1 MTVQQRRVQLEQRK
15 QTAKDIGF
23 VLTSAIEYIAVWA
36 GYMVII
42 TKMLRI
48 M

>member
-1 MTVQQRRVQLEQRK
+1 MTVQQRRVQIEQRK

-23 VLTSAIEYIAVWA
+23 HIASAIEYISVWA
-36 GYMVII
+36 IYMVII

>member
-1 MTVQQRRVQLEQRK
+1 MTVNQRRVQLEQRK
-15 QTAKDIGF
+15 QTAKDIAF
-23 VLTSAIEYIAVWA
+23 HVTSAIEYIAVWA
-36 GYMVII
+36 AYMVII

>member
-1 MTVQQRRVQLEQRK
+1 MTILQRKTQLEQRK

-23 VLTSAIEYIAVWA
+23 VMASAMEYIAVWA
-36 GYMVII
+36 VYMVII

>member
-1 MTVQQRRVQLEQRK
+1 MTVQQRRVQIEQRK
-15 QTAKDIGF
+15 TKAKDILF
-23 VLTSAIEYIAVWA
+23 VLTTAIEYIAVWA
-36 GYMVII
+36 VYMVII

>member
-1 MTVQQRRVQLEQRK
+1 MTILQRRTQLEQRK

-23 VLTSAIEYIAVWA
+23 VVISAIEYIAVWA
-36 GYMVII
+36 VYMVII

>member
-1 MTVQQRRVQLEQRK
+1 MTVNQRRAQLEQRK
-15 QTAKDIGF
+15 QTAKDIAF
-23 VLTSAIEYIAVWA
+23 HVTSAIEYIAVWA
-36 GYMVII
+36 VYMVII

>member
-1 MTVQQRRVQLEQRK
+1 MTVNQRRVQLEQRK
-15 QTAKDIGF
+15 QTAKDIAF
-23 VLTSAIEYIAVWA
+23 YVTSAVEYIAVWA
-36 GYMVII
+36 VYMVII

>member
-1 MTVQQRRVQLEQRK
+1 MTVNQRRVQLEQRK
-15 QTAKDIGF
+15 QTAKDIAF
-23 VLTSAIEYIAVWA
+23 HVTSAIEYIAVWA
-36 GYMVII
+36 VYMVII

>member
-1 MTVQQRRVQLEQRK
+1 MTIYQRKLQLEHRK
-15 QTAKDIGF
+15 QVAKDIGF
-23 VLTSAIEYIAVWA
+23 HIASAIEYISVWA
-36 GYMVII
+36 VYMVII

>member
-1 MTVQQRRVQLEQRK
+1 MTVLQRKQQLEQRK

-23 VLTSAIEYIAVWA
+23 HIASAIEYISVWA
-36 GYMVII
+36 VYMVII

>member
-1 MTVQQRRVQLEQRK
+1 MTVNQRRVQLEQRK

-23 VLTSAIEYIAVWA
+23 VLMTAIEYISVWA
-36 GYMVII
+36 VYMVII

>member
-1 MTVQQRRVQLEQRK
+1 MTILQRRQQLEQRK

-23 VLTSAIEYIAVWA
+23 HIASAIEYITVWA
-36 GYMVII
+36 VYMAII

>member
-1 MTVQQRRVQLEQRK
+1 MTILQRKQQLEQRK
-15 QTAKDIGF
+15 TRAKDVLF
-23 VLTSAIEYIAVWA
+23 VMTSAMEYIAVWA
-36 GYMVII
+36 VYMVII